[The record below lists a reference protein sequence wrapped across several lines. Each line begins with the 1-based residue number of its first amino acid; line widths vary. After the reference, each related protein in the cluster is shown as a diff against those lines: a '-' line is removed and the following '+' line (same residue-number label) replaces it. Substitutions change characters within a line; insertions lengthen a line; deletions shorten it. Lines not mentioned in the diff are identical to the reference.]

1 MKVLKNIS
9 LIILFCVLLTGWAD
23 NVQSAQATTAQS
35 RFDELIHL
43 IRTGNAYQRQQAI
56 PGLAYTGDP
65 RVVPVLLNLLKDNDA
80 GVRTYAAQQLDR
92 LADKRSTEALADALN
107 DSNSNVRKLA
117 AQGLAKIGGEQHV
130 PALVASVIKHLP
142 DPNTSDRESWYS
154 AFALDAIGKL
164 TSKAPLQLV
173 ELVGK
178 ISDEKTIK
186 DEDWWQLL
194 ENVAKCLGQ
203 IGDKAAYEE
212 LQWAKKSLEKDY
224 QDYKTW
230 YAVCKALAAL
240 NPQKMAFD
248 RPAANILYSFR
259 VGKITQEGI
268 RQRWIQPLAKLGTTA
283 VDDLEWSLRF
293 KDVHYTDPGRKLV
306 ATEALG
312 EIGGQKAAQAL
323 RGYIQHVSDS
333 HKKDGKVRHQAGYAL
348 RNALLA
354 LFKAD
359 PNKETTEEIIAL
371 SLTLNSFAQEYLM
384 HDVSSVAPQ
393 KIPADIKV
401 LFYENVLLGSEQT
414 KSFGQYAPSA
424 AARLLGQIGGTQ
436 AGTVL
441 SKALLEPGNT
451 RIAPAAAKALG
462 SIKGYDAVPTLIKAS
477 GKPNTPVGAIAE
489 AMGRINDSRA
499 LPALEDMQ
507 NREGLRQTDSLWI
520 AAALARFGKDYD
532 RNAAMVREALPAS
545 FEHAKWLHDTET
557 IKATAAFV
565 ESKEQYDR
573 ERAISTLEAIG
584 SKESFNALRSHI
596 DSQQIVEPR
605 LLQPLSA
612 AAARMAEKLG
622 HDSKNYYAEIAV
634 VSEAVRGWF
643 EIYQRAQRQ
652 PQDRSSYK
660 LVKRLPALAR
670 KLWMAEATRRLDL
683 AVKQSKEEWEFYIPK
698 QAVRVAVR
706 VIGDIFA
713 PELVP
718 VLERIVRE
726 SRNKVSFHGK
736 YKMVDFYNVRSIA
749 AKILTEKTGKQYTFI
764 DADGRTHPGGWNP
777 SQEK

>member
-1 MKVLKNIS
+1 MKAFKNIS
-9 LIILFCVLLTGWAD
+9 LIILFCVFLIGRAD
-23 NVQSAQATTAQS
+23 NVQSAQTTTAQS

-43 IRTGNAYQRQQAI
+43 IRTGNGYQRAQAVRSL
-56 PGLAYTGDP
+56 GRVDDQ
-65 RVVPVLLNLLKDNDA
+65 RVVPALMDLLRDNDEK
-80 GVRTYAAQQLDR
+80 VRTYAAQQLDR
-92 LADKRSTEALADALN
+92 LADKRSTKALADALN
-107 DSNSNVRKLA
+107 DPNSNVRKFA

-130 PALVASVIKHLP
+130 PALVASVINHLP
-142 DPNTSDRESWYS
+142 DPNTSDRVFWYS
-154 AFALDAIGKL
+154 ASALDAIGKL
-164 TSKAPLQLV
+164 TSKVPLQLV

-178 ISDEKTIK
+178 ISDKKTIK
-186 DEDWWQLL
+186 DEDWWRLL
-194 ENVAKCLGQ
+194 EEVARCLNR
-203 IGDKAAYEE
+203 IGDKAAYKE
-212 LQWAKKSLEKDY
+212 LQRAKKSLEKDY

-248 RPAANILYSFR
+248 KPAADILDSVR
-259 VGKITQEGI
+259 SAKITREGI
-268 RQRWIQPLAKLGTTA
+268 QQKWVQPLVKLGDQA
-283 VDDLEWSLRF
+283 VEDLDWVLRF
-293 KDVHYTDPGRKLV
+293 ESERDQGRKMV
-306 ATEALG
+306 AIDALG
-312 EIGGQKAAQAL
+312 EIGGQKAAQVL
-323 RGYIQHVSDS
+323 RRYIPHVSDS
-333 HKKDGKVRHQAGYAL
+333 YKRGGKARHQAGHAL

-371 SLTLNSFAQEYLM
+371 SLTLDSFRQGYLM

-393 KIPADIKV
+393 KIPAEIKV
-401 LFYENVLLGSEQT
+401 LFYEKVLLALEQT
-414 KSFGQYAPSA
+414 KSFGQYAPSVA
-424 AARLLGQIGGTQ
+424 VRLLGQIGGPQ
-436 AGTVL
+436 AGAVL
-441 SKALLEPGNT
+441 SKALLESGNA

-462 SIKGYDAVPTLIKAS
+462 SIKGYDAVPILIKAS
-477 GKPNTPVGAIAE
+477 GMPNTPVGAIAE
-489 AMGRINDSRA
+489 AMGRINDSRV

-507 NREGLRQTDSLWI
+507 NREGLRQTDGLWI

-584 SKESFNALRSHI
+584 SKEAFDALRAHI

-622 HDSKNYYAEIAV
+622 HDSNNYYAEIAA
-634 VSEAVRGWF
+634 VSKAVRGWF
-643 EIYQRAQRQ
+643 EIYQIQQFQ
-652 PQDRSSYK
+652 PEERSSYK

-670 KLWMAEATRRLDL
+670 KCWMAEATHRLDL
-683 AVKQSKEEWEFYIPK
+683 AAKQSEEKWKFDIPE
-698 QAVRVAVR
+698 QAVR
-706 VIGDIFA
+706 VIGGIFA
-713 PELVP
+713 PELAP

-726 SRNKVSFHGK
+726 SRNKVNFHGK
-736 YKMVDFYNVRSIA
+736 YKMVDFYNIRSIA